1 MKKKIITIT
10 LIIALLIVFFQIA
23 AYAGGSTAGGTGFQ
37 WSSQLDQIVTGTGD
51 SEVVKPIDN
60 VAGTIVTVTQIISVG
75 VAIIMLIV
83 LGMKYMMS
91 APGDRATIKKHA
103 VVYIVGAII
112 MFGAAGLL
120 GLIRNFANVI
130 SATGNG
136 GETGAAVTPTVQKPG
151 GATIPGALPK

>member
-1 MKKKIITIT
+1 MNIKKKIITII
-10 LIIALLIVFFQIA
+10 LVVALLTIIFQNVI
-23 AYAGGSTAGGTGFQ
+23 YAGGTTLGGSSFGWSAKLDDITTGN
-37 WSSQLDQIVTGTGD
+37 GD
-51 SEVVKPIDN
+51 SEVVNPIDN
-60 VAGTIVTVTQIISVG
+60 VAGTVVTVTQVISIG

-103 VVYIVGAII
+103 VVYIVGAIV

-130 SATGNG
+130 NPTGGSGESA
-136 GETGAAVTPTVQKPG
+136 PIIPG
-151 GATIPGALPK
+151 GPVSL